1 MKVIEAHRTRHLVLR
16 FDRGEEL
23 PAALQ
28 RALDEYEVTSGWIE
42 GFGTLDSAELAVF
55 DTRQR
60 SYSKGRKF
68 EPGGDVVSLGGN
80 VSRVEGTTCVRL
92 FATLARE
99 SDTGLAVVAGELLS
113 ARAFALEVHVTTFED
128 GGALARVADDRT
140 GLLAL
145 VRSSG
150 VTPAASSGDTR
161 PRAATASDTAPA
173 ARRPEASSPSSAD
186 PPRNPMG
193 SSSEAPQ
200 HLSPPRRERPV
211 DDPSEVYPEVG
222 DIATHF
228 HFGECK
234 ILSSDGDKI
243 RLQQL
248 KDLRVREVSL
258 GALRTELVSHDV
270 EANHR
275 HFKLLRKN

>member
-16 FDRGEEL
+16 FDRGDEL

-28 RALDEYEVTSGWIE
+28 SALDEAEVKSAWIE

-55 DTRQR
+55 DTRHR
-60 SYSKGRKF
+60 NYSKGRKF

-80 VSRVEGTTCVRL
+80 VSRLEGNTCIRL

-113 ARAFALEVHVTTFED
+113 ARAFALELHVTVFED
-128 GGALARVADDRT
+128 TALARVADDRT

-145 VRSSG
+145 VRSNAS
-150 VTPAASSGDTR
+150 TAA
-161 PRAATASDTAPA
+161 A
-173 ARRPEASSPSSAD
+173 SSAD
-186 PPRNPMG
+186 PKPRPPAAIELGPPARKPDAASPPSVDAPRNPMG

-200 HLSPPRRERPV
+200 HLSPPRRERPI

-270 EANHR
+270 ETNHR